1 MVSWGKGK
9 LIPKVVAMDKED
21 LDKSWC
27 EAGFQLSGQPRT
39 KDQAGEERWK
49 RGRETRKLGLMQEA
63 GGALVISVAGQSA
76 KLSDQVLKSLGQS
89 GRRKE
94 ISSGWSHGE

>member
-1 MVSWGKGK
+1 
-9 LIPKVVAMDKED
+9 
-21 LDKSWC
+21 
-27 EAGFQLSGQPRT
+27 
-39 KDQAGEERWK
+39 
-49 RGRETRKLGLMQEA
+49 MQEA
-63 GGALVISVAGQSA
+63 GGALVISAAGQRA